1 MDWVHGVLLL
11 AVRCNVRI
19 FTSLRWFSDRLKGLS
34 ISCNHC
40 MGDPVVQGTLVPEWS
55 STWQFMQTPSN
66 GIKTIWLLNP
76 ILIIELEWMQWL
88 WILSRLW
95 RTFHGTRLADDQAV
109 GDNCV
114 AIMGQHST
122 PQMPREVATRR
133 VYIKAAFSLTLPWN
147 MCFLVNMAV
156 GSAIIINICLPF

>member
-1 MDWVHGVLLL
+1 MASYCWQWDVTWEFSLLL
-11 AVRCNVRI
+11 DGSQIVWRVSPSPATI
-19 FTSLRWFSDRLKGLS
+19 AWEIQWFKVPWCRNEVQHDNLCKHHLTLK
-34 ISCNHC
+34 
-40 MGDPVVQGTLVPEWS
+40 S
-55 STWQFMQTPSN
+55 S
-66 GIKTIWLLNP
+66 IKTIWLLNP

-147 MCFLVNMAV
+147 MCFLVNVAV